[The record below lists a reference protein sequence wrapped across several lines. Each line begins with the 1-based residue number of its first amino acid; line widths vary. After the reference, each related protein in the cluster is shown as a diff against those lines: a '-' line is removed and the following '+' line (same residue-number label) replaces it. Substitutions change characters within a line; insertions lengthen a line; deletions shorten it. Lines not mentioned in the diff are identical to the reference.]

1 MSLPCPDHG
10 AIPQVTST
18 GGAVFHAGQVFTL
31 PELQGMCRD
40 GLLTRVY
47 GDTFL
52 RWDVRVSPLARAL
65 AAQHSLPE
73 QVRGRYA
80 FGWMSAAWIF
90 GCADSPGRLALLA
103 DSRRR
108 STALPPFSGAVL
120 HEVALGPA
128 DRMLLGSV
136 PVTHPLRTAYD
147 VALQFPLEQSVPVLL
162 AMARDVELNCPPS
175 YLLTLLR
182 SGYRIPGTRRAL
194 KAVEQVATELE
205 GQTGTAARR

>member
-128 DRMLLGSV
+128 DRMLLGTV
-136 PVTHPLRTAYD
+136 AVTQPLRTAYD
-147 VALQFPLEQSVPVLL
+147 VALHFPPQESVPVLL
-162 AMARDVELNCPPS
+162 AMARVPELNCPPS
-175 YLLTLLR
+175 YLKTLLR

-194 KAVEQVATELE
+194 AAVEEVS
-205 GQTGTAARR
+205 AALDG